1 MNPKEYLYSKE
12 HEWVDVDGDV
22 CTLGIT
28 EFAQNELGEVV
39 YVELPEVGSSHEA
52 GDEIG
57 SIESVKAVAE
67 VYTPVSGEIVAV
79 NEELIDTPETVNE
92 NPHDDGW
99 LVKVRLTDPSELEE
113 LMSADEY
120 DELIANEAE

>member
-1 MNPKEYLYSKE
+1 MYPKEYLYSKE
-12 HEWVDVDGDV
+12 HEWVEVDGDV

-39 YVELPEVGSSHEA
+39 YVELPEPGSTYAA

-67 VYTPVSGEIVAV
+67 VYTPVSGEIVEI
-79 NEELIDTPETVNE
+79 NEELIDTPEMVNE
-92 NPHDDGW
+92 NPHDDAW
-99 LVKVRLTDPSELEE
+99 LVKIRLSEPSELED
-113 LMSADEY
+113 LMSAEAY
-120 DELIANEAE
+120 EELIADAGD